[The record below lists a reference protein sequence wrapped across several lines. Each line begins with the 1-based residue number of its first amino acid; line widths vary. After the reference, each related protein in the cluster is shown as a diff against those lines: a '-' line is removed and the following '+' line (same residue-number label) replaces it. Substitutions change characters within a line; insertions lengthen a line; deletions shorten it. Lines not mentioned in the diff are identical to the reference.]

1 MSHTLHLL
9 SSNCMQVT
17 SWCLTLQS
25 SFLKPP
31 FVVCFSFFLHYR
43 KKVAVQP
50 QRTMDPTTRL
60 PDTNYWANWR
70 QSIECFETMQK
81 ERRIQDPYTLVLYL
95 QPLSVSPNYMIPL
108 IPQGGEIKCL
118 RQEAT
123 ALSPLLAW
131 GLRLSS
137 YFLQTLFSVFSYSML
152 VGRESQNF
160 GSSTMGWIVSLANSP
175 VEVVTL
181 NVVISGWGVLWR

>member
-31 FVVCFSFFLHYR
+31 FVVCFSFFLHYS

-81 ERRIQDPYTLVLYL
+81 ERRIQDPYTLALYL

-108 IPQGGEIKCL
+108 IPQGVNTHSTPTTWIFVYPHF
-118 RQEAT
+118 T
-123 ALSPLLAW
+123 AKETDAQRDNMTTSVPLHTCVLSTP
-131 GLRLSS
+131 
-137 YFLQTLFSVFSYSML
+137 
-152 VGRESQNF
+152 
-160 GSSTMGWIVSLANSP
+160 
-175 VEVVTL
+175 
-181 NVVISGWGVLWR
+181 GVLGIRRDG